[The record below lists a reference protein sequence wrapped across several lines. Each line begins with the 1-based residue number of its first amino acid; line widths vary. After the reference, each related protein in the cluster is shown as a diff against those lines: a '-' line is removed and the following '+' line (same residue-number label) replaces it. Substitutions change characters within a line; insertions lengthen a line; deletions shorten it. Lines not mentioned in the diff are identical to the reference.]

1 MSRLYYVIVIGLLG
15 FSLTAQSG
23 KDRKVVRNKYVP
35 EITAQSLKSNL
46 EVIASAE
53 MQGRDTGSEGIKKAG
68 SFITQAYQSWGIP
81 FLQGQDSYY
90 QSVYIERKYWDNAV
104 MKLEVAEESY
114 KLYWDYVLL
123 HQYSQPITLDQA
135 ETVFV
140 GYGIETASYNNYT
153 GSNLK
158 GKVAIVLEGEPKKAD
173 GTYLLTGTNES
184 SEWSTD
190 LSLKAK
196 TAYKYG
202 AALVLVIQEDLKEM
216 INQNRRSIMGPKTI
230 MGKVVEKPDMSK
242 GNLALISSNL
252 LNVLSG
258 SDSLKV
264 AEAIS
269 YTQQGAI
276 VSSFTL
282 PNKVSLH
289 FAYRNSVIDC
299 NNLLGFIEG
308 SHPEK
313 KKEIIVIS
321 AHYDHVGFKG
331 DDIFY
336 GADDNGS
343 GTVAVMELAKVVAK
357 AKKEGNGPDR
367 SILFLLVTAEEKGL
381 LGSGYYVE
389 NPVFPLESTIAN
401 LNIDMIGRIDDTY
414 VDDPNYIY
422 VIGSD
427 KLSTELHEINI
438 EANTEV
444 TSQLKLDFKFNDDND
459 PNRFYFRSDHYNFAK
474 NGIPALFYFN
484 GVHADYHKTTDTVEK
499 IHFGKMETITRFI
512 FGVMWELANRPDR
525 IIVDKA

>member
-1 MSRLYYVIVIGLLG
+1 MNRLLYVVLISLWV
-15 FSLTAQSG
+15 FSLSAQSG
-23 KDRKVVRNKYVP
+23 KDRKSIRDKYVP
-35 EITAQSLKSNL
+35 QITAQSLKSNL

-53 MQGRDTGSEGIKKAG
+53 MQGRDSGSEGIKKAG
-68 SFITQAYQSWGIP
+68 SYITAAYQSWGIP
-81 FLQGQDSYY
+81 FLPGQDSYY
-90 QSVYIERKYWDNAV
+90 QPVYIERKFWDNAV
-104 MKLEVAEESY
+104 MKFEVGEEAF

-123 HQYSQPITLDQA
+123 HNYSQPITLDQA
-135 ETVFV
+135 EAVFV
-140 GYGIETASYNNYT
+140 GYGIETDSYNNYI

-158 GKVAIVLEGEPKKAD
+158 GKIAIVLDGEPQKAD
-173 GTYLLTGTNES
+173 GTYVLSGSTET
-184 SEWSTD
+184 SEWTKD
-190 LSLKAK
+190 PFLKAK
-196 TAYKYG
+196 AAYKHG
-202 AALVLVIQEDLKEM
+202 AVMVLVVQEDLKEKL
-216 INQNRRSIMGPKTI
+216 NQNRRSIMGPKTI
-230 MGKVVEKPDMSK
+230 VGKVVEKQDLSK
-242 GNLALISSNL
+242 GNLAMISTNL
-252 LNVLSG
+252 LNAIAG

-264 AEAIS
+264 KEAVMN
-269 YTQQGAI
+269 TQQGAL
-276 VSSFTL
+276 VASMAL
-282 PNKVSLH
+282 PNALSLH
-289 FAYRNSVIDC
+289 FAYRNSIIDC

-313 KKEIIVIS
+313 KKEIVVIS

-357 AKKEGNGPDR
+357 AKADGNGPDR

-381 LGSGYYVE
+381 LGSSYYVD

-414 VDDPNYIY
+414 VDDPDYLY

-427 KLSTELHEINI
+427 KLSTELHEINL

-474 NGIPALFYFN
+474 KGIPALFYFN

-512 FGVMWELANRPDR
+512 FGVMWELANRPER